1 MIPLQVNALQK
12 IHDESLAELKLI
24 HAKMKECDTQI
35 SGFVTEQE
43 KCLQKLTDM
52 KLEKKKLENEVFF
65 LTCIGLCF
73 FYGSAISPIP
83 YSFLMFCICLKLLNW

>member
-1 MIPLQVNALQK
+1 MIPLQVDALQK

-35 SGFVTEQE
+35 SGFVTEQK
-43 KCLQKLTDM
+43 KCLQKLSDM

-73 FYGSAISPIP
+73 FMEVLLVLSLIP
-83 YSFLMFCICLKLLNW
+83 F

>member
-35 SGFVTEQE
+35 SSFVTEQE
-43 KCLQKLTDM
+43 KCLQKLSDM

-83 YSFLMFCICLKLLNW
+83 CSFLMFCICLKLLNW